1 MYRNIVL
8 TIIAV
13 CLVWICARDVAP
25 WRSAEALPGEKLPR
39 REGRPVPVVIQG
51 MAGKPL
57 PVAVQA
63 DSRNPVP
70 VSIAAGRGIPV
81 IIQDASTGALRNAGP
96 MDVRSR

>member
-13 CLVWICARDVAP
+13 CLMWICARDVAP
-25 WRSAEALPGEKLPR
+25 WRSVEALPGDKPAR
-39 REGRPVPVVIQG
+39 SAARPMPVIIQG

-63 DSRNPVP
+63 SSRNPIP
-70 VSIAAGRGIPV
+70 VSIAPTRGIPV
-81 IIQDASTGALRNAGP
+81 IIQDTTTGALRNAGP
-96 MDVRSR
+96 LDVRTR